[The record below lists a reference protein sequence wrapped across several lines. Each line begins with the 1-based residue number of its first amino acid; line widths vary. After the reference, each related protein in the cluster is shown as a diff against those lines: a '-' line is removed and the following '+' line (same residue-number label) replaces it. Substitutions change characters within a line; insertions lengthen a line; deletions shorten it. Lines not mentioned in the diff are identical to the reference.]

1 MKTKKTI
8 GAAVLSL
15 SLLVGLSGFAG
26 AVDGSI
32 ENTGPRSYNTV
43 KSEVERKIRVW
54 NDNDLRLDNDNYQRA
69 YTGDARTTGNTT
81 GGDAR
86 SGNASNANALNVTA
100 TVDNSASADDW
111 ADVVG
116 GAGGGGESS
125 GTIEQTGPRS
135 TNKIT
140 IEDTTDVRINND
152 NNIRVYNDNNQRASS
167 GDARVSGNTTGGD
180 ATTGNA
186 TNANTTTVNLTVR
199 N

>member
-1 MKTKKTI
+1 MKTQKTI

-26 AVDGSI
+26 AIDGSI

-54 NDNDLRLDNDNYQRA
+54 NDNELKLSNDNYQRA
-69 YTGDARTTGNTT
+69 HTGDARTSGNTT

-86 SGNASNANALNVTA
+86 TGNASNSNALNVTA

-111 ADVVG
+111 AGVLG
-116 GAGGGGESS
+116 GSGGGESS
-125 GTIEQTGPRS
+125 GSIEQTGPKS
-135 TNKIT
+135 VNKIT
-140 IEDTTDVRINND
+140 IEDKTDVRINND
-152 NNIRVYNDNNQRASS
+152 NDIKVYNDNVQRATS

-186 TNANTTTVNLTVR
+186 TNTNTTTVNLTVR

>member
-1 MKTKKTI
+1 MKTQKTI

-43 KSEVERKIRVW
+43 KSEIERKIRVW

-69 YTGDARTTGNTT
+69 YTGDARTSGNTT
-81 GGDAR
+81 GGDAE
-86 SGNASNANALNVTA
+86 SGNASNSNALHVTA

-111 ADVVG
+111 ADVLG
-116 GAGGGGESS
+116 GAGGGESS
-125 GTIEQTGPRS
+125 GSIEQTGPRS
-135 TNKIT
+135 VNKVT
-140 IEDTTDVRINND
+140 IEDTTEVSINND
-152 NNIRVYNDNNQRASS
+152 NDIRVDNDNNQRATS

-186 TNANTTTVNLTVR
+186 TNTNTTTVNLTVR

>member
-1 MKTKKTI
+1 MKTQKTI

-43 KSEVERKIRVW
+43 KSEVERKVRVW
-54 NDNDLRLDNDNYQRA
+54 NNNDLRLDNDNYQRA

-81 GGDAR
+81 GGDAE
-86 SGNASNANALNVTA
+86 SGSASNMNALHVTA
-100 TVDNSASADDW
+100 TVDNASSADAW
-111 ADVVG
+111 SDVLG
-116 GAGGGGESS
+116 GNGGGSGSS
-125 GTIEQTGPRS
+125 GSIEQTGPRS
-135 TNKIT
+135 VNKIT
-140 IEDTTDVRINND
+140 IEDTTDVRISNNND
-152 NNIRVYNDNNQRASS
+152 IRIDNDNSQRASS

-180 ATTGNA
+180 ATTGDA
-186 TNANTTTVNLTVR
+186 TNTNTTTVNLTVR

>member
-26 AVDGSI
+26 AIDGSI

-54 NDNDLRLDNDNYQRA
+54 NDNELKLSNDNYQRA
-69 YTGDARTTGNTT
+69 HTGDARTSGNTT

-86 SGNASNANALNVTA
+86 TGNASNSNSLNVTA

-111 ADVVG
+111 ADVAG

-125 GTIEQTGPRS
+125 GSIEQTGPKS
-135 TNKIT
+135 VNKIT
-140 IEDTTDVRINND
+140 IEDKTNVSINND
-152 NNIRVYNDNNQRASS
+152 NDIKVYNDNVQRATS

-186 TNANTTTVNLTVR
+186 TNTNTTTVNLTVR

>member
-1 MKTKKTI
+1 MKTQKTI

-81 GGDAR
+81 GGDAE
-86 SGNASNANALNVTA
+86 SGSASNSNELDVTA
-100 TVDNSASADDW
+100 TVDNGSSAGDW
-111 ADVVG
+111 ADVLG
-116 GAGGGGESS
+116 GNGGGESS
-125 GTIEQTGPRS
+125 GSIEQTGPRS
-135 TNKIT
+135 TNRIT
-140 IEDTTDVRINND
+140 IEDKTDVRINND
-152 NNIRVYNDNNQRASS
+152 NDIKIYNDNSQRASS

-180 ATTGNA
+180 ATTGDA
-186 TNANTTTVNLTVR
+186 TNMNTTTVNLTVR